1 LFRLCHYCGTVGNY
15 QAADNQKALD
25 GYEKGSRYAKRMVD
39 RVHREVRSAGTSQ
52 AGSASFNHLIG
63 EKNMYKHVLLPLD
76 GSELSLKA
84 VSAGIDLAKAVGAK
98 VTFIS
103 VVPHFRLAVSIGH
116 ASEIVRKLEKEH
128 EEEARKHA
136 DELLAKVETEAKKKG
151 VPSEHIAVV
160 DDSPYEQIIA
170 HADKANCDLIVMASH
185 GRRGLDAVLL
195 GSETTKVLTHSKIPV
210 LVVR

>member
-1 LFRLCHYCGTVGNY
+1 
-15 QAADNQKALD
+15 
-25 GYEKGSRYAKRMVD
+25 
-39 RVHREVRSAGTSQ
+39 
-52 AGSASFNHLIG
+52 
-63 EKNMYKHVLLPLD
+63 MYKHVLLPLD

-116 ASEIVRKLEKEH
+116 ASDIVRKLEKEH

-136 DELLAKVETEAKKKG
+136 DELLAKVETEAKEKG

-170 HADKANCDLIVMASH
+170 HAGKANCDLIVMASH